1 MEVVAGRRSGHC
13 RAVRIVPDPEA
24 EEVAAW
30 AASGAMA
37 LTGRADGPALGPPS
51 GLVPKLRTLGERL
64 GEAARALGGALEVDP
79 LALLAE
85 RAAIAGLRRR
95 GTTSCGGASRLLPC
109 RDGWFVLS
117 LARPEDV
124 ALVPAWLELS
134 DVPAEPVGSSS
145 RRRSRRGRVTSSSSG
160 LVSSVCPPPGCR
172 RRAGGA
178 PGCRSRPSSAPRTRS
193 PTSRGRAG
201 RGAGVPVGG
210 PLCGSLLA
218 ARRGRRGQGGVDRPA
233 RRRSPRPTGLL
244 RPPQRRQAQRRA
256 RPDDRRQGWTRS
268 ARWSRPPTW

>member
-37 LTGRADGPALGPPS
+37 LTGRPGGPALGPPA
-51 GLVPKLRTLGERL
+51 GLVPKLRALGARL
-64 GEAARALGGALEVDP
+64 GEAASALGGSLAVDP

-117 LARPEDV
+117 LARREDV
-124 ALVPAWLELS
+124 ALVPAWLERS
-134 DVPAEPVGSSS
+134 DVPANPWD
-145 RRRSRRGRVTSSSSG
+145 
-160 LVSSVCPPPGCR
+160 LI
-172 RRAGGA
+172 AID
-178 PGCRSRPSSAPRTRS
+178 
-193 PTSRGRAG
+193 
-201 RGAGVPVGG
+201 
-210 PLCGSLLA
+210 
-218 ARRGRRGQGGVDRPA
+218 ARDA
-233 RRRSPRPTGLL
+233 TG
-244 RPPQRRQAQRRA
+244 
-256 RPDDRRQGWTRS
+256 
-268 ARWSRPPTW
+268 